1 MPEAPV
7 ADPFTIEEAG
17 QAVVAR
23 VSIKLFDD
31 KTMKR
36 MNDMIDQAAAKPGVI
51 YVVLDMSKV
60 QIVPSLGLGALVQM
74 SNKCKARKQ
83 RLRIAGLQ
91 PQVRQTMAITKLDRI
106 LDLVDSVEEGVS

>member
-7 ADPFTIEEAG
+7 VDPLTIEDAG

-36 MNDMIDQAAAKPGVI
+36 MNDMIDQAAAKAGVI

-91 PQVRQTMAITKLDRI
+91 PQVRQTMTITKLDRI